1 MSKPKRLNKKMQGM
15 QVWIEARKRHHLSH
29 AQVQMARELG
39 MNPSKLGKIDNHDQ
53 EPWKAP
59 LPLFIEHLYE
69 KRFGRT
75 RPEEV
80 VTMEERIGRERAKK
94 QARAAA
100 KKHRSG
106 EAE

>member
-1 MSKPKRLNKKMQGM
+1 MSKPKKLNKKMQGM
-15 QVWIEARKRHHLSH
+15 QVWIEARKHHHLSH

-39 MNPSKLGKIDNHDQ
+39 MNPSKLGKIDNDDQ
-53 EPWKAP
+53 EPWKEP

-80 VTMEERIGRERAKK
+80 VTMKGRIRRERAKK
-94 QARAAA
+94 EARATA
-100 KKHRSG
+100 KTQHRG